1 MAALSLFSL
10 SALIA
15 GVTCLILE
23 IPTAGVPL
31 ILVGAI
37 APIGLLERN
46 CHPSAG
52 HNLTR
57 RRSQP
62 PSSQSTES
70 DHFALPIT
78 GAPKEYIPAQNK
90 EVCFTSNQDG

>member
-1 MAALSLFSL
+1 MPTQPSRHTLCMAALSLFSL

-46 CHPSAG
+46 CHPSSAA
-52 HNLTR
+52 LTR
-57 RRSQP
+57 RPRTS
-62 PSSQSTES
+62 E
-70 DHFALPIT
+70 HIALPIT
-78 GAPKEYIPAQNK
+78 GAPKEDIPRP
-90 EVCFTSNQDG
+90 E